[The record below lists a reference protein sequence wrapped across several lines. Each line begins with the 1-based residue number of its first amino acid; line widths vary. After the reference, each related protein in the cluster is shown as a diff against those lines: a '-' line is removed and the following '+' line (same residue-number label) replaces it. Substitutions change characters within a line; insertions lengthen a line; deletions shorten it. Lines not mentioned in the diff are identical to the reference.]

1 MKQFLSTSL
10 KGFAMGTA
18 NVVPGVSGGTI
29 ALITGIYSRLVSCIS
44 AFATPSI
51 WKEFFKGNFSVWWKK
66 VDGSFLAALFVGLA
80 VSILTFA
87 KIVTW
92 SLVEYPVITWA
103 FFFGLIVVSTVY
115 MLMDIKAWKFK
126 DVVFLVVG
134 FALGL
139 LFCFLTPTK
148 TPQTAW
154 FYFVSGAIAI
164 CTMILPGVS
173 GSFLLQIFGNYDI
186 VMASLDV
193 ANPGWAV
200 IIPFALGCII
210 GIIAFSK
217 FLKWLLARYERPT
230 MILLIGFVIGTLFK
244 VWPWSD
250 AQAVEQ
256 AGHGLQIPQAIVAM
270 VIGGLLVAFIQ
281 RMSKKSNS

>member
-1 MKQFLSTSL
+1 MKPFLSIAL

-29 ALITGIYSRLVSCIS
+29 ALITGIYSRLVACIS

-51 WKEFFKGNFSVWWKK
+51 WKELFRGNFKSWWQK
-66 VDGSFLAALFVGLA
+66 VDGAFLAALFVGLA

-87 KIVTW
+87 KVVTW
-92 SLVEYPVITWA
+92 SLVEYPVVTWA
-103 FFFGLIVVSTVY
+103 FFFGLIIVSTAD
-115 MLMDIKAWKFK
+115 MLYDIKGWKIK
-126 DVVFLVVG
+126 DLLFLLIG
-134 FALGL
+134 FGLGL
-139 LFCFLTPTK
+139 AFCFLTPTQ
-148 TPQTAW
+148 TPQTGW

-193 ANPGWAV
+193 TDINWAV
-200 IIPFALGCII
+200 LLPFAFGCLL

-217 FLKWLLARYERPT
+217 FLKWLLAHYERPT
-230 MILLIGFVIGTLFK
+230 MILLLGFVIGTLLK
-244 VWPWSD
+244 VWPWAD
-250 AQAVEQ
+250 AEAVKQ
-256 AGHGLQIPQAIVAM
+256 AGHGLQILPAIVAM
-270 VIGGLLVAFIQ
+270 LLGGALVALIQ
-281 RMSKKSNS
+281 KLSKKA

>member
-1 MKQFLSTSL
+1 MKPFLSTAL

-29 ALITGIYSRLVSCIS
+29 ALITGIYSRLVACIS

-51 WKEFFKGNFSVWWKK
+51 WKELFRGNFKSWWQK
-66 VDGSFLAALFVGLA
+66 VDGAFLAALFVGLA

-87 KIVTW
+87 KVVTW
-92 SLVEYPVITWA
+92 SLVEYPVVTWA
-103 FFFGLIVVSTVY
+103 FFFGLIIVSTAY
-115 MLMDIKAWKFK
+115 MLYDIKAWKIK
-126 DVVFLVVG
+126 DFLFILIG
-134 FALGL
+134 FGLGL
-139 LFCFLTPTK
+139 AFCFLTPTQ
-148 TPQTAW
+148 TPQTGW

-193 ANPGWAV
+193 TDINWAV
-200 IIPFALGCII
+200 LLPFAFGCLV

-230 MILLIGFVIGTLFK
+230 MILLIGFVIGTLLK
-244 VWPWSD
+244 VWPWAD
-250 AQAVEQ
+250 AEAVQQ
-256 AGHGLQIPQAIVAM
+256 AGHGLQILPAIVAM
-270 VIGGLLVAFIQ
+270 LLGGALVTLIQ
-281 RMSKKSNS
+281 KLSKKA

>member
-1 MKQFLSTSL
+1 MKPFLSTAL

-29 ALITGIYSRLVSCIS
+29 ALITGIYSRLVACIS

-51 WKEFFKGNFSVWWKK
+51 WKELFRGNFKSWWQK

-87 KIVTW
+87 KVVTW
-92 SLVEYPVITWA
+92 SLVEYPVVTWA
-103 FFFGLIVVSTVY
+103 FFFGLIIVSTAD
-115 MLMDIKAWKFK
+115 MLYDIKGWKIK
-126 DVVFLVVG
+126 DFLFLLIG
-134 FALGL
+134 FGLGL
-139 LFCFLTPTK
+139 AFCFLTPTQ
-148 TPQTAW
+148 TPQTGW

-193 ANPGWAV
+193 ADPNWTV
-200 IIPFALGCII
+200 LLPFAFGCLV

-217 FLKWLLARYERPT
+217 FLKWLLAHYERPT
-230 MILLIGFVIGTLFK
+230 MILLLGFVIGTLLK
-244 VWPWSD
+244 VWPWAD
-250 AQAVEQ
+250 AEAVQQ
-256 AGHGLQIPQAIVAM
+256 AGHGLQILPAIVAM
-270 VIGGLLVAFIQ
+270 LLGGALVALIQ
-281 RMSKKSNS
+281 KLSKKA

>member
-29 ALITGIYSRLVSCIS
+29 ALITGIYSRLVACIS
-44 AFATPSI
+44 AFATPGI
-51 WKEFFKGNFSVWWKK
+51 WKEFFRGDFRSWWQK

-87 KIVTW
+87 KVVTW
-92 SLVEYPVITWA
+92 SLGEYPVITWA
-103 FFFGLIVVSTVY
+103 FFFGLIIVSTVF
-115 MLMDIKAWKFK
+115 MLYDIKAWKIK
-126 DVVFLVVG
+126 DFLFLLIG
-134 FALGL
+134 LGL
-139 LFCFLTPTK
+139 GLAFCFLTPTQ
-148 TPQTAW
+148 TPQTGW

-186 VMASLDV
+186 VMAALDV
-193 ANPGWAV
+193 TNINWAV
-200 IIPFALGCII
+200 LLPFAFGCLV

-230 MILLIGFVIGTLFK
+230 MILLIGFVIGTLLK
-244 VWPWSD
+244 VWPWAD
-250 AQAVEQ
+250 ADAVQQ
-256 AGHGLQIPQAIVAM
+256 AGHGLQILPAIVAM
-270 VIGGLLVAFIQ
+270 LLGGALVVLIQ
-281 RMSKKSNS
+281 KLSKKS

>member
-1 MKQFLSTSL
+1 MKPFLSTAL

-29 ALITGIYSRLVSCIS
+29 ALITGIYSRLVACIS

-51 WKEFFKGNFSVWWKK
+51 WKELFRGNFKSWWQK
-66 VDGSFLAALFVGLA
+66 VDGAFLAALFVGLA

-87 KIVTW
+87 KVVTW
-92 SLVEYPVITWA
+92 SLVEYPVVTWA
-103 FFFGLIVVSTVY
+103 FFFGLIIVSTAY
-115 MLMDIKAWKFK
+115 MLYDIKAWKIK
-126 DVVFLVVG
+126 DFLFILIG
-134 FALGL
+134 FGLGL
-139 LFCFLTPTK
+139 AFCFLTPTQ
-148 TPQTAW
+148 TPQTGW

-193 ANPGWAV
+193 TDINWSV
-200 IIPFALGCII
+200 LLPFAFGCLV

-230 MILLIGFVIGTLFK
+230 MILLIGFVIGTLLK
-244 VWPWSD
+244 VWPWAD
-250 AQAVEQ
+250 AEAVQQ
-256 AGHGLQIPQAIVAM
+256 AGHGLQILPAIVAM
-270 VIGGLLVAFIQ
+270 LLGGALVTLIQ
-281 RMSKKSNS
+281 KLSKKA

>member
-1 MKQFLSTSL
+1 MKPFLSTAL

-29 ALITGIYSRLVSCIS
+29 ALITGIYSRLVACIS

-51 WKEFFKGNFSVWWKK
+51 WKELFRGNFKSWWQK
-66 VDGSFLAALFVGLA
+66 VDGAFLAALFVGLA

-87 KIVTW
+87 KVVTW
-92 SLVEYPVITWA
+92 SLVEYPVVTWA
-103 FFFGLIVVSTVY
+103 FFFGLIIVSTAY
-115 MLMDIKAWKFK
+115 MLYDIKAWKIK
-126 DVVFLVVG
+126 DFLFILIG
-134 FALGL
+134 FGLGL
-139 LFCFLTPTK
+139 AFCFLTPTQ
-148 TPQTAW
+148 TPQTGW

-193 ANPGWAV
+193 TDINWAV
-200 IIPFALGCII
+200 LLPFAFGCLV

-230 MILLIGFVIGTLFK
+230 MILLIGFVIGTLLK
-244 VWPWSD
+244 VWPWAD
-250 AQAVEQ
+250 AQAVQQ
-256 AGHGLQIPQAIVAM
+256 AGHGLQILPAIVAM
-270 VIGGLLVAFIQ
+270 LLGGALVALIQ
-281 RMSKKSNS
+281 KLSKKA

>member
-1 MKQFLSTSL
+1 MKPFLSTAL

-29 ALITGIYSRLVSCIS
+29 ALITGIYSRLVACIS

-51 WKEFFKGNFSVWWKK
+51 WKEFFLGNFKSWWQK

-87 KIVTW
+87 KVVTW
-92 SLVEYPVITWA
+92 SLEEYPVVTWA
-103 FFFGLIVVSTVY
+103 FFFGLIIVSTAD
-115 MLMDIKAWKFK
+115 MLYDIKAWKIK
-126 DVVFLVVG
+126 DLLFLLIG
-134 FALGL
+134 FGLGL
-139 LFCFLTPTK
+139 AFCFLTPTQ
-148 TPQTAW
+148 TPQTGW

-193 ANPGWAV
+193 TDINWSV
-200 IIPFALGCII
+200 LLPFAFGCLV

-217 FLKWLLARYERPT
+217 FLKWLLAHYERPT
-230 MILLIGFVIGTLFK
+230 MILLLGFVIGTLLK
-244 VWPWSD
+244 VWPWAD
-250 AQAVEQ
+250 AEAVQQ
-256 AGHGLQIPQAIVAM
+256 AGHGLQILPAIVAM
-270 VIGGLLVAFIQ
+270 LLGGALVALIQ
-281 RMSKKSNS
+281 KLSKKA

>member
-1 MKQFLSTSL
+1 MKPFLSTAL

-29 ALITGIYSRLVSCIS
+29 ALITGIYSRLVACIS

-51 WKEFFKGNFSVWWKK
+51 WKELFRGNFKSWWQK
-66 VDGSFLAALFVGLA
+66 VDGAFLAALFVGLA

-87 KIVTW
+87 KVVTW
-92 SLVEYPVITWA
+92 SLVEYPVVTWA
-103 FFFGLIVVSTVY
+103 FFFGLIIVSTAY
-115 MLMDIKAWKFK
+115 MLYDIKAWKIK
-126 DVVFLVVG
+126 DFLFILIG
-134 FALGL
+134 FGLGL
-139 LFCFLTPTK
+139 AFCFLTPTQ
-148 TPQTAW
+148 TPQTGW

-193 ANPGWAV
+193 TDINWSV
-200 IIPFALGCII
+200 LLPFAFGCLV

-230 MILLIGFVIGTLFK
+230 MILLLGFVIGTLLK
-244 VWPWSD
+244 VWPWAD
-250 AQAVEQ
+250 AEAVQQ
-256 AGHGLQIPQAIVAM
+256 AGHGLQILPAIVAM
-270 VIGGLLVAFIQ
+270 LLGGALVALIQ
-281 RMSKKSNS
+281 KLSKKA

>member
-1 MKQFLSTSL
+1 MKPFLSTAL

-29 ALITGIYSRLVSCIS
+29 ALITGIYSRLVACIS

-51 WKEFFKGNFSVWWKK
+51 WKEFFRGNFKSWWQK

-87 KIVTW
+87 KVVTW
-92 SLVEYPVITWA
+92 SLVEYPVVTWA
-103 FFFGLIVVSTVY
+103 FFFGLIIVSTAY
-115 MLMDIKAWKFK
+115 MLYDIKAWKIK
-126 DVVFLVVG
+126 DFLFILIG
-134 FALGL
+134 LGL
-139 LFCFLTPTK
+139 GLAFCFLTPTQ
-148 TPQTAW
+148 TPQTGW

-193 ANPGWAV
+193 TDINWSV
-200 IIPFALGCII
+200 LLPFAFGCLV

-230 MILLIGFVIGTLFK
+230 MILLIGFVIGTLLK
-244 VWPWSD
+244 VWPWAD
-250 AQAVEQ
+250 AEAVQQ
-256 AGHGLQIPQAIVAM
+256 AGHGLQILPAIVAM
-270 VIGGLLVAFIQ
+270 LLGGALVTLIQ
-281 RMSKKSNS
+281 KLSKKA

>member
-29 ALITGIYSRLVSCIS
+29 ALITGIYSRLVACIS
-44 AFATPSI
+44 AFATPGI
-51 WKEFFKGNFSVWWKK
+51 WKEFFRGDFKSWWQK

-87 KIVTW
+87 KVVTW
-92 SLVEYPVITWA
+92 SLGEYPVITWA
-103 FFFGLIVVSTVY
+103 FFFGLIIVSTVF
-115 MLMDIKAWKFK
+115 MLYDIKAWKIK
-126 DVVFLVVG
+126 DFLFLLIG
-134 FALGL
+134 LGL
-139 LFCFLTPTK
+139 GLAFCFLTPTQ
-148 TPQTAW
+148 TPQTGW

-186 VMASLDV
+186 VMAALDV
-193 ANPGWAV
+193 TNINWAV
-200 IIPFALGCII
+200 LLPFAFGCLV

-230 MILLIGFVIGTLFK
+230 MILLIGFVIGTLLK
-244 VWPWSD
+244 VWPWAD
-250 AQAVEQ
+250 ADAVQ
-256 AGHGLQIPQAIVAM
+256 LAGHGLQILPAIVAM
-270 VIGGLLVAFIQ
+270 LLGGALVVLIQ
-281 RMSKKSNS
+281 KLSKKS

>member
-1 MKQFLSTSL
+1 MKQFISTAL
-10 KGFAMGTA
+10 KGFGMGTA

-29 ALITGIYSRLVSCIS
+29 ALITGIYSRLVACIS

-51 WKEFFKGNFSVWWKK
+51 WKELFKGNLATWWKK
-66 VDGSFLAALFVGLA
+66 VDGNFLTALFVGLV

-92 SLVEYPVITWA
+92 SLVEYPVVTWA
-103 FFFGLIVVSTVY
+103 FFFGLIIVSTLY
-115 MLMDIKAWKFK
+115 MLYDIKAWKLK
-126 DVVFLVVG
+126 DVLVLVIG
-134 FALGL
+134 FGLGL
-139 LFCFLTPTK
+139 AFCFLTPTK

-186 VMASLDV
+186 VMAALDV
-193 ANPGWAV
+193 TDLNWSV
-200 IIPFALGCII
+200 LVPFALGCII

-217 FLKWLLARYERPT
+217 FLKWLLAHYERPT
-230 MILLIGFVIGTLFK
+230 MILLIGFVIGTLLK
-244 VWPWSD
+244 VWPWAD

-270 VIGGLLVAFIQ
+270 LLGGALVCLIQ
-281 RMSKKSNS
+281 KLSKKNC

>member
-1 MKQFLSTSL
+1 MKPFLSTAL

-29 ALITGIYSRLVSCIS
+29 ALITGIYSRLVACIS

-51 WKEFFKGNFSVWWKK
+51 WKEFFLGNFKSWWQK

-87 KIVTW
+87 KVVTW
-92 SLVEYPVITWA
+92 SLEEYPVVTWA
-103 FFFGLIVVSTVY
+103 FFFGLIIVSTAD
-115 MLMDIKAWKFK
+115 MLYDIKAWKIK
-126 DVVFLVVG
+126 DLLFLLIG
-134 FALGL
+134 FGLGL
-139 LFCFLTPTK
+139 AFCFLTPTQ
-148 TPQTAW
+148 TPQTEW

-193 ANPGWAV
+193 TDINWSV
-200 IIPFALGCII
+200 LLPFAFGCLV

-217 FLKWLLARYERPT
+217 FLKWLLAHYERPT
-230 MILLIGFVIGTLFK
+230 MILLLGFVIGTLLK
-244 VWPWSD
+244 VWPWAD
-250 AQAVEQ
+250 AEAVQQ
-256 AGHGLQIPQAIVAM
+256 AGHGLQILPAIVAM
-270 VIGGLLVAFIQ
+270 LLGGALVALIQ
-281 RMSKKSNS
+281 KLSKKA